1 MRDLT
6 DAIEVTAVPQA
17 VVDVVWPDVAPLLEK
32 AVATAGGRYSVESV
46 YTEIVA
52 GNLALWIVMDDAKPI
67 AALTTRVIDFPLKRT
82 LSVDWIA
89 GERMA
94 EWLPRVNELFT
105 EYAKSYG
112 CTQLEGR
119 GRKGWLR
126 ELSKLGWE
134 QDYVAYRME
143 IKNG

>member
-1 MRDLT
+1 MKDVM

-17 VVDVVWPDVAPLLEK
+17 VVDVVWPDVAPMMQR
-32 AVATAGGRYSVESV
+32 AVDTSGERYTVQAV
-46 YTEIVA
+46 YEEIMA

-67 AALTTRVIDFPLKRT
+67 AALTTRVVDFPLKRT

-105 EYAKSYG
+105 EYAKTYG
-112 CTQLEGR
+112 CCQLEGR

-126 ELSKLGWE
+126 ELSKHGWE
-134 QDYVAYRME
+134 LDYMAYRME
-143 IKNG
+143 IKDG